1 MTRFSRALRARGAAA
16 GCVGWRVAARRKA
29 ARLAAA
35 GGGKRPRLRRG
46 VGPAGV
52 CA

>member
-1 MTRFSRALRARGAAA
+1 MTRFSRALRARGGAA
-16 GCVGWRVAARRKA
+16 GCVGRRDAARRKA

-35 GGGKRPRLRRG
+35 GGGKRPRLWRG
-46 VGPAGV
+46 VG